1 MLIGATLAMI
11 GLIVHNGSSSSLA
24 LVNNILAANGSALI
38 AYLLKRT
45 RAFGESSSTKALL
58 NGALAGVVSES
69 NIDIRFSGRKWLKQ
83 TNIILDIRIYFGYQR
98 SLAGSLIAL
107 PFCLSVRNSAQ

>member
-83 TNIILDIRIYFGYQR
+83 TNKQLIQLNLSWASRECNKPSY
-98 SLAGSLIAL
+98 SL
-107 PFCLSVRNSAQ
+107 

>member
-83 TNIILDIRIYFGYQR
+83 TNIYLGY
-98 SLAGSLIAL
+98 
-107 PFCLSVRNSAQ
+107 